1 MNKIT
6 VGIDLGTTYSAVST
20 FDKTKG
26 EPVILKNSFG
36 DEYTPSV
43 VFIENGSVTIGSE
56 AKSLQSAG
64 NANAAAFYKTWMG
77 NKNFSLYL
85 DGDNYSSE
93 DLSGIYLKELIKD
106 IEMANNVEIDGAVI
120 TVPAYFNEAQ
130 RQATINAG
138 KAAGIKVL
146 KIINEPTAAIIAYG
160 LTGEGNKKVMVYDL
174 GGGTFDITIADV
186 KGSVVSVLGTNGDHQ
201 LGGKDWDLILR
212 NYLAES
218 FENEFGVCIDD
229 YPEESNELQVECEN
243 VKKKLTNLQKVTAT
257 VSCDGNI
264 GRYEITKEWFEEQTS
279 DLLSKT
285 QLLINECLT
294 EIGESTDGS
303 GIDEIVLVGGS
314 TRMPQVKEMIKR
326 EYGKYPI
333 TNVNVDTVVAKGAAI
348 QAAICAE
355 KTVTLSLGPAP
366 RTANLAGQTSQPAR
380 RVLTLS
386 SDSIR
391 DVTAHSLGMISVSED
406 KSRYVNT
413 IIIPKNEKVPST
425 QQKPFKINTRRGGD
439 GIIEV
444 YILQGESLVP
454 SDNHILGKY
463 VISGIEPQSEQESV
477 IDISYTYNENGMV
490 DVTAVQRKTGKSLT
504 VTKTEVPED
513 MSWVD
518 EAPKIEEIKISST
531 IYLVI
536 DVSGSMSSAMSK
548 VEQAARAFV
557 DDMDLTSSKIGVVV
571 FADRV
576 TTACKPTNRIK
587 DIYGA
592 IKDACAFKHDVGG
605 ATSGKPFEYLNTNF
619 GKMDEKNY
627 LVVLTDGQWFKAT
640 EEIANSQ
647 KIKSKGI
654 DIVALGFADADR
666 AFLKKIASSD
676 ESALKTDLN
685 SLKGA
690 FSTIAQAITEG
701 SGKVSLS

>member
-20 FDKTKG
+20 FDKAKG
-26 EPVILKNSFG
+26 EAVILKNSFG

-93 DLSGIYLKELIKD
+93 DLSGIYLKELVKD
-106 IEMANNVEIDGAVI
+106 IEMANNVKIDGAVI

-186 KGSVVSVLGTNGDHQ
+186 QGSVVSVLGTNGDHQ
-201 LGGKDWDLILR
+201 LGGKDWDLIIR

-218 FENEFGVCIDD
+218 FENEFGICIDD

-264 GRYEITKEWFEEQTS
+264 GRYEVTKDWFEEQTS

-294 EIGESTDGS
+294 EIGENTDGS

-366 RTANLAGQTSQPAR
+366 RTPNAAPSATPPAR

-490 DVTAVQRKTGKSLT
+490 DVTAVQRKTGKTLT

-587 DIYGA
+587 DIYAA
-592 IKDACAFKHDVGG
+592 IKNACAFHYDVGG
-605 ATSGKPFEYLNTNF
+605 ATSGKPFEYLAKNF
-619 GKMDEKNY
+619 GTMDEKNY
-627 LVVLTDGQWFKAT
+627 LVVLTDGQWFKAS
-640 EEIANSQ
+640 EEITNSQ
-647 KIKSKGI
+647 TIKNKGI

>member
-20 FDKTKG
+20 FDKVKG

-36 DEYTPSV
+36 EEYTPSV

-93 DLSGIYLKELIKD
+93 DLSGIYLRELVKD
-106 IEMANNVEIDGAVI
+106 IESANNVEIDGAVI

-138 KAAGIKVL
+138 KAAGLKVL

-160 LTGEGNKKVMVYDL
+160 LTGEGDKKVMVYDL

-201 LGGKDWDLILR
+201 LGGKDWDLIIR

-218 FENEFGVCIDD
+218 FENEFGISIDD

-243 VKKKLTNLQKVTAT
+243 IKKKLTTLQKATAT

-264 GRYEITKEWFEEQTS
+264 GRYEVTKEWFEDQTS

-303 GIDEIVLVGGS
+303 GINEIVLVGGS

-348 QAAICAE
+348 QAAICSE
-355 KTVTLSLGPAP
+355 KKVTLSLGPAP
-366 RTANLAGQTSQPAR
+366 RTAPGASSAQPAR

-406 KSRYVNT
+406 KTRYVNT

-425 QQKPFKINTRRGGD
+425 QQKPFKINTRRGED

-490 DVTAVQRKTGKSLT
+490 DVTAVQRKTGKTLT

-518 EAPKIEEIKISST
+518 QPPKISEIKKSST

-536 DVSGSMSSAMSK
+536 DVSGSMSSAMQK
-548 VEQAARAFV
+548 VEQAARTFV
-557 DDMDLTSSKIGVVV
+557 DDMDLTSSKVGVVV
-571 FADRV
+571 FADKV
-576 TTACKPTNRIK
+576 TTACKPTSNIK
-587 DIYGA
+587 EIYNS
-592 IKDACAFKHDVGG
+592 IKNACKFGYDVGV
-605 ATSGKPFEYLNTNF
+605 ATSGKPFEYLDSHF
-619 GKMDEKNY
+619 GKLDEKNY
-627 LVVLTDGQWFKAT
+627 LVVLTDGQWFKAS

-647 KIKSKGI
+647 KIKNKGI
-654 DIVALGFADADR
+654 DIVALGFAEADR
-666 AFLKKIASSD
+666 EFLKKIASSD

-685 SLKGA
+685 SLEGA

-701 SGKVSLS
+701 SGKVSLG